1 MNEFVKT
8 FDLEVVTS
16 RTPAEFVRLL
26 FERIDVETH
35 IQQYED
41 IAEIRTENFEISA
54 FAGAQDAIS
63 SELNIT
69 PAVFIEFRPLPQLPT
84 QIIAIKRLIVAID
97 KWLHFIH
104 NDFALI
110 YNGSIVMMYRK
121 DKQLYVNDLCQIWN
135 EHRLGL
141 LTYPYEKVQI
151 ADIRTEIH

>member
-1 MNEFVKT
+1 MNELVKT

-54 FAGAQDAIS
+54 FAGAHDALS
-63 SELNIT
+63 AELAIA
-69 PAVFIEFRPLPQLPT
+69 PDVFIEFRPLPQLAT

-121 DKQLYVNDLCQIWN
+121 DKRLYVNELCPVWN
-135 EHRLGL
+135 EHRRGL
-141 LTYPYEKVQI
+141 LSYPYEIVQI
-151 ADIRTEIH
+151 ADIGTEIR